1 MSCSEKKI
9 VYFDKVGAINT
20 KDTFRLAK
28 ERMDELDIKKVL
40 VASDRGTNAIIAL
53 DYFKPD
59 EIVVVAPMYG
69 LDKPGANTFKE
80 ENCAILKKNG
90 VPIIHATHVFAG
102 IDRAINRRYG
112 GITHVQ
118 LMAQTFKMLGEGFK
132 VCIEIASMAADC
144 GAVGI
149 EDEIISIGGTM
160 RGADTAIVMVPN
172 HTNNFFET
180 QIKEIICIPRERC
193 QKPQPL

>member
-1 MSCSEKKI
+1 MGCSEKKI
-9 VYFDKVGAINT
+9 VYFDRAGVANT

-28 ERMDELDIKKVL
+28 ERMDELGVKKVL
-40 VASDRGTNAIIAL
+40 IASDRGTSAIVAL
-53 DYFKPD
+53 DYFKPG

-69 LDKPGANTFKE
+69 LSKPGTNTFKE
-80 ENCAILKKNG
+80 ENRAILQKNG
-90 VPIIHATHVFAG
+90 ATIIHATHVFAG

-132 VCIEIASMAADC
+132 VCMEIASMAADC
-144 GAVGI
+144 GAVGV
-149 EDEIISIGGTM
+149 EDEVISIGGTVK
-160 RGADTAIVMVPN
+160 GADTAIVIVPS
-172 HTNNFFET
+172 HTNNFFGS
-180 QIKEIICIPRERC
+180 QIKEIICVPRERC